1 MATFDITVDTSPMAN
16 SLDHVNSNVRNVT
29 ASVVAMESAVVIAQ
43 QEASKHIC
51 KNVDTE
57 FFILMKSQFDQKIAA
72 VSSEMLS
79 KMQLMETFKNE
90 IDKIMAIMQDDY
102 ERIKLRYN
110 KHFSSLDKALETR
123 IHELDK
129 RAYEISR
136 NYNLS
141 RFKTGGE
148 VIKAICYSDD
158 TQLINV
164 KQASATVK
172 NKSAKSIGVMAAD
185 VIEQLQYS
193 DSVKSILKDFEFDD
207 RQPEY
212 VPVII
217 SETDSMMTEDSA
229 IKNYY
234 SAAEAKYVNDPR
246 YLNRIKNQSENF
258 EWKDVSEKDY
268 ESIKNSFQ
276 AKISSE
282 VSDERVAKEML
293 RLFGD
298 SKWSCIGGNE

>member
-51 KNVDTE
+51 KNVDTG

-141 RFKTGGE
+141 QFKTGGE

-298 SKWSCIGGNE
+298 SKWSSIGGNE

>member
-16 SLDHVNSNVRNVT
+16 SLDHVNSNVRDVT

-43 QEASKHIC
+43 QEASDHIC
-51 KNVDTE
+51 KNVDTG

-102 ERIKLRYN
+102 ERIKLRYL

-136 NYNLS
+136 NYKMS
-141 RFKTGGE
+141 QFKTGGE

-164 KQASATVK
+164 KQASAAVK
-172 NKSAKSIGVMAAD
+172 SKSAKSINAMATD

-193 DSVKSILKDFEFDD
+193 DSVKSILKDIEFEE
-207 RQPEY
+207 RQPQY
-212 VPVII
+212 VPVIF
-217 SETDSMMTEDSA
+217 SETDSMMSEDA
-229 IKNYY
+229 TIKNIY
-234 SAAEAKYVNDPR
+234 SSTEAKYSNDSK
-246 YLNRIKNQSENF
+246 YLNQLKNSSDNL
-258 EWKDVSEKDY
+258 EWNEVSDKDY
-268 ESIKNSFQ
+268 EPIKNSFQ
-276 AKISSE
+276 SKISAE
-282 VSDERVAKEML
+282 ISDERVAKEML
-293 RLFGD
+293 RLFGET
-298 SKWSCIGGNE
+298 KWSETGGNE

>member
-1 MATFDITVDTSPMAN
+1 MATSDITVDTSPMAN
-16 SLDHVNSNVRNVT
+16 SLDNVNSNVRDVT

-43 QEASKHIC
+43 QEASNHIC
-51 KNVDTE
+51 KNVDTG

-136 NYNLS
+136 NYKLS
-141 RFKTGGE
+141 QFKTGGE

-172 NKSAKSIGVMAAD
+172 SKSAKSIGVMATD

-193 DSVKSILKDFEFDD
+193 DSVKSILKDFEFDE
-207 RQPEY
+207 RQSEY

-217 SETDSMMTEDSA
+217 SETDSMMSEESV
-229 IKNYY
+229 IKNFY
-234 SAAEAKYVNDPR
+234 SSSEAKYVNDPR
-246 YLNRIKNQSENF
+246 YLNQIKEQSENF
-258 EWKDVSEKDY
+258 EWKDVNEKDY

-298 SKWSCIGGNE
+298 SKWSGIGGNE